1 MINRSE
7 LVTAALLGTDRRAPN
22 FLGEPGEHEPA
33 TLLLDQAARSAVAL
47 RAGVVL
53 PRVPPAPS
61 GPLDPLI
68 MAPAAAQSIM
78 SRLLARPVIELIN
91 VWLALAA
98 TRGVGLEPAL
108 WSAVI
113 LLAARRPD
121 LDRALLAQVLGP
133 RGLWFCEQ
141 NPQWQRLATA
151 LRRARTAPPA
161 VPFLL
166 SRRASRNRS
175 SDPDEGEQDPELDPI
190 AQLRLEIHQAFA
202 DHDHQEPLP

>member
-7 LVTAALLGTDRRAPN
+7 LVTAALLGTDRRPPN

-33 TLLLDQAARSAVAL
+33 TVLLDDAARSAVAL
-47 RAGVVL
+47 RAGVIL

-78 SRLLARPVIELIN
+78 GRLLARPVIELIN
-91 VWLALAA
+91 VWLGSAA

-121 LDRALLAQVLGP
+121 LDRPLLAQVLGP

-141 NPQWQRLATA
+141 NPEWQRLASA
-151 LRRARTAPPA
+151 LRRARTGPPA
-161 VPFLL
+161 VPVPAEPP
-166 SRRASRNRS
+166 SVRQPIVGS
-175 SDPDEGEQDPELDPI
+175 DEGEQDPELDPI

>member
-7 LVTAALLGTDRRAPN
+7 LVTAALLGTDRRPPN
-22 FLGEPGEHEPA
+22 FLGEAGEHEPA
-33 TLLLDQAARSAVAL
+33 TLLLDHAARSAVAL

-53 PRVPPAPS
+53 PRVPPAPV

-78 SRLLARPVIELIN
+78 GRLMARPVIELIN

-113 LLAARRPD
+113 VLAARRPD
-121 LDRALLAQVLGP
+121 LDRALLAQVLGS

-141 NPQWQRLATA
+141 NAQWQRLASA
-151 LRRARTAPPA
+151 LRRAHRAPPA
-161 VPFLL
+161 VPVPAEPP
-166 SRRASRNRS
+166 SVPQPIVGS
-175 SDPDEGEQDPELDPI
+175 DEGDQDSELDPI

>member
-7 LVTAALLGTDRRAPN
+7 LVTAALLGTDRRPPN

-33 TLLLDQAARSAVAL
+33 TLLLDHAARSAVAL

-68 MAPAAAQSIM
+68 MAPVAAQSIM

-91 VWLALAA
+91 IWLALAA

-121 LDRALLAQVLGP
+121 LDRALLAQVLGS

-141 NPQWQRLATA
+141 NPQWLRLATT
-151 LRRARTAPPA
+151 LRGAHSATPAQQPVAAPEE
-161 VPFLL
+161 V
-166 SRRASRNRS
+166 S
-175 SDPDEGEQDPELDPI
+175 QDPELDPI
-190 AQLRLEIHQAFA
+190 AQLRFEIRQAFA
-202 DHDHQEPLP
+202 DHDHREPLS

>member
-53 PRVPPAPS
+53 PQVSPAAA

-91 VWLALAA
+91 FWLALAA
-98 TRGVGLEPAL
+98 ARDLGLAPPL
-108 WSAVI
+108 WPAVI
-113 LLAARRPD
+113 LLAAHRAD
-121 LDRALLAQVLGP
+121 LDRVLLARVLGP
-133 RGLWFCEQ
+133 RGQWFCEQ
-141 NPQWQRLATA
+141 NPQWLRLATT
-151 LRRARTAPPA
+151 LRGAHSATPAQQPVAPPEE
-161 VPFLL
+161 V
-166 SRRASRNRS
+166 S
-175 SDPDEGEQDPELDPI
+175 QDPELDPI
-190 AQLRLEIHQAFA
+190 AQLRFEIRQAFA
-202 DHDHQEPLP
+202 DHDHREPLS

>member
-7 LVTAALLGTDRRAPN
+7 LVTAALLGTDRRPPS
-22 FLGEPGEHEPA
+22 FLDQSGEHEPA
-33 TLLLDQAARSAVAL
+33 TLLLDQAARSAIAL

-53 PRVPPAPS
+53 PQTPPAPS
-61 GPLDPLI
+61 GPLDELI

-78 SRLLARPVIELIN
+78 SRLLVRPVIELIN
-91 VWLALAA
+91 LWLASAAARGLA
-98 TRGVGLEPAL
+98 LSPPL

-113 LLAARRPD
+113 LLAARSPG
-121 LDRALLAQVLGP
+121 LDRVLLARVLGP

-151 LRRARTAPPA
+151 LRRALAALPDLIPPA
-161 VPFLL
+161 SPPTIPQPVL
-166 SRRASRNRS
+166 
-175 SDPDEGEQDPELDPI
+175 DPDQVELDPI
-190 AQLRLEIHQAFA
+190 AQLRLEIQQAFA

>member
-7 LVTAALLGTDRRAPN
+7 LVTAALLGTDRRPPN

-33 TLLLDQAARSAVAL
+33 TLLLDHAARSAVAL
-47 RAGVVL
+47 RAGALL

-78 SRLLARPVIELIN
+78 SRLLARPVIESIN

-113 LLAARRPD
+113 LLAARRPTSTG
-121 LDRALLAQVLGP
+121 RCSPGSSVLAACG
-133 RGLWFCEQ
+133 
-141 NPQWQRLATA
+141 TA
-151 LRRARTAPPA
+151 NRTRSGNGWRRHCARHAAPGDARP
-161 VPFLL
+161 P
-166 SRRASRNRS
+166 SNRS
-175 SDPDEGEQDPELDPI
+175 SG
-190 AQLRLEIHQAFA
+190 
-202 DHDHQEPLP
+202 